1 MSNENYVVRAVPT
14 EITATSR
21 CALRVKDNYYTIE
34 VSEKRTINADD
45 LEGIDMDKEYE
56 ALFNEVN
63 DVVDRQ
69 CEQIVKTFT
78 K

>member
-21 CALRVKDNYYTIE
+21 SAIRIKENYYTIE
-34 VSEKRTINADD
+34 VSEKRTINAND
-45 LEGIDMDKEYE
+45 LDGIDMDKEYE

-63 DVVDRQ
+63 DVVDKQ
-69 CEQIVKTFT
+69 CESIVKTFA

>member
-1 MSNENYVVRAVPT
+1 MAEYITRAVPT

-21 CALRVKDNYYTIE
+21 SAIRIKENYYTIE